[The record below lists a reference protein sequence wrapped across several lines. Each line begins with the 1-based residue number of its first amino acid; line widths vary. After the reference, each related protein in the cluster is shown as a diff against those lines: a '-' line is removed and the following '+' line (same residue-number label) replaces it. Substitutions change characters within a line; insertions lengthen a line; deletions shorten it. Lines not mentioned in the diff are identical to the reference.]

1 MLLAYNSFGFPPG
14 RIAENNKLD
23 FLVGPFDEF
32 TARWYLQIGTPLIMT
47 IAFQILTPHLGLCL
61 HAMYMFFSRC
71 FDRRCSLNRAVTK
84 CVIQEDYED
93 LYTGPEFLLQVRY
106 AQLLCTV
113 FVTVSFSSG
122 LPILYAIAA
131 VSLFGMYWT
140 DKVLLLRYHK
150 ITPGYTKWT
159 SMQVVRIMPLAAVA
173 HILFGFFMYSYPFV
187 LSSDLNT
194 GWFGSENS
202 KYFNPKRLG

>member
-1 MLLAYNSFGFPPG
+1 
-14 RIAENNKLD
+14 
-23 FLVGPFDEF
+23 
-32 TARWYLQIGTPLIMT
+32 
-47 IAFQILTPHLGLCL
+47 
-61 HAMYMFFSRC
+61 
-71 FDRRCSLNRAVTK
+71 
-84 CVIQEDYED
+84 
-93 LYTGPEFLLQVRY
+93 
-106 AQLLCTV
+106 
-113 FVTVSFSSG
+113 
-122 LPILYAIAA
+122 
-131 VSLFGMYWT
+131 MYWT

-173 HILFGFFMYSYPFV
+173 HIHFGFFMYSYPFV